1 MIKFRLRKNLLYL
14 LIFYLSWNIRNFIN
28 IVFALKFKAPLTFI
42 YLYLMTLAETF
53 GGMLIYLYQ
62 NRTTTKKTDNNNKS
76 RKVRDGI
83 IKITL
88 LIFFAAFFDFFEFI
102 MNYYYVPLT
111 GKKISPSLEGRLASI
126 QTITSALLCTYALN
140 FKILRHHKASLI
152 IISICFCL
160 TLILDIYYKFD
171 TSSFGKIIFACLSIC
186 YYMIGFSFGNS
197 IEKYLAD
204 TNFMNPFKIL
214 MCEGAFEIVM
224 AIFASIGKEPF
235 KGLIKLYKNNGVG
248 NNVLMTFLLLIH
260 FILSIMINAYKIYCN
275 VNFSPMARS
284 LVHFFMNP
292 FSNIYYFLK
301 QNDFNGNIFYFI
313 ISEIICVV
321 TDFFGCVYNEYI
333 ILSCCDLETDTID
346 AINERSLSPTENIPL
361 FSPDNDFNDAPNND
375 NNNNKKIDVYN
386 DDDIYVGSYQVYL

>member
-160 TLILDIYYKFD
+160 TLILDI
-171 TSSFGKIIFACLSIC
+171 SLICSI
-186 YYMIGFSFGNS
+186 S
-197 IEKYLAD
+197 L
-204 TNFMNPFKIL
+204 PF
-214 MCEGAFEIVM
+214 
-224 AIFASIGKEPF
+224 
-235 KGLIKLYKNNGVG
+235 
-248 NNVLMTFLLLIH
+248 
-260 FILSIMINAYKIYCN
+260 
-275 VNFSPMARS
+275 
-284 LVHFFMNP
+284 
-292 FSNIYYFLK
+292 
-301 QNDFNGNIFYFI
+301 
-313 ISEIICVV
+313 
-321 TDFFGCVYNEYI
+321 
-333 ILSCCDLETDTID
+333 
-346 AINERSLSPTENIPL
+346 
-361 FSPDNDFNDAPNND
+361 
-375 NNNNKKIDVYN
+375 
-386 DDDIYVGSYQVYL
+386 